1 MTRNFAALGIALLT
15 LAGCETV
22 EFQNPPSAALSQ
34 CDQAWVGDWRIE
46 DLRPDQDVV
55 VGQEQFLRVTKDCDR
70 LLLVDIRPGDG
81 EALEIEVNDI
91 EKDQEVGFASSEK
104 HKILA
109 LRDIKDPD
117 AQVAKSEQPEG
128 FVLLRYELDD
138 KKKLVIREADRKSAA
153 RLVVDGV
160 TPGWV
165 EKHDRRADGS
175 QGAYASHFWVFLF
188 GTAEETRA
196 LLDAQELFT
205 TDTARLAPLSTTD
218 SARLTAAIAEERR
231 RSDAAAEKEKLP

>member
-1 MTRNFAALGIALLT
+1 LPSIALVCAALLV

-22 EFQNPPSAALSQ
+22 EFQNPPTQALAQ
-34 CDQAWVGDWRIE
+34 CDQSWVGDWRIE

-55 VGQEQFLRVTKDCDR
+55 VGQEQFLRVTRNCDR
-70 LLLVDIRPGDG
+70 WSLVDIRPGEGD
-81 EALEIEVNDI
+81 ALEIEVNDI
-91 EKDQEVGFASSEK
+91 EKDQQIGFASSEK

-109 LRDIKDPD
+109 LREIEDPNE
-117 AQVAKSEQPEG
+117 QVAKTERPEG
-128 FVLLRYELDD
+128 FVLLRYELVDN
-138 KKKLVIREADRKSAA
+138 KLVIREADRRSAA

-160 TPGWV
+160 TPGWI

-175 QGAYASHFWVFLF
+175 EGTYATHFWVFLF
-188 GTAEETRA
+188 GTPDETKA

-205 TDTARLAPLSTTD
+205 TDSARLAALTAPD

-231 RSDAAAEKEKLP
+231 RSDAAAGKEKGG